1 MEDRLK
7 VITEVFKLYN
17 NDLKIIKDFEVVN
30 SSIIGE
36 IEVIGTPKPD
46 VIFKVLVHENYPL
59 KTGSIESIVFMN
71 ESLKKYNHINY
82 DGSVCFHTLTTDDLS
97 SKLKVDIEALL
108 EWKDRYY
115 VDELSDDHFE
125 YLFYDNQLSNHIFL
139 FCGADNNLVKN
150 DYGYFYFSKR
160 SEFEGKTTFLVQS
173 LKSEIDGTKFKF
185 SWSLYY
191 QDTKNLSRGLYYIA
205 EKAPIYYRN
214 FSFKNWSDFKDYFS
228 DEFLKFLNDSKK
240 NFDKR
245 SLIENKFMPLLLG
258 YPIGYGKFNF
268 ETLLINYYQI
278 PVYKG
283 ELIEKETIWG
293 KTVDSSYDIFF
304 GRGKLNDSLC
314 NRKILIVGLGALG
327 SNLAESLVRGGCKSI
342 DLMDFDI
349 KEVGNI
355 CRGNFD
361 FYIGERSKTEELK
374 LKLISISPFVEIKTT
389 NAAIHPIRSTEAK
402 KIYEDFFNQYDYV
415 FNCTAS
421 NDVNL
426 ILDGLEIKGQLF
438 TLSISNHANEL
449 VCIIGNENVFNIN
462 SEIYSTIKQDTNDM
476 FFPQGCWNP
485 TFKASYHNI
494 VTLVNYALSNID
506 YIMKEKKPLKNF
518 MLEVLADKNYIIN
531 LKD

>member
-1 MEDRLK
+1 MKDRLI
-7 VITEVFKLYN
+7 VITDVFKLYN
-17 NDLKIIKDFEVVN
+17 DYLKIIKDFEVVN
-30 SSIIGE
+30 TSIIGE
-36 IEVIGTPKPD
+36 IEVVGMPKPD
-46 VIFKVLVHENYPL
+46 VTFKVIIHENYPL

-125 YLFYDNQLSNHIFL
+125 YLFYHNQLSSHIFL
-139 FCGADNNLVKN
+139 FCEMDDKLVKN
-150 DYGYFYFSKR
+150 DYGYFYFSKKA
-160 SEFEGKTTFLVQS
+160 EFEGKTTFLVQS
-173 LKSEIDGTKFKF
+173 LKSEIDGIKYKL

-191 QDTKNLSRGLYYIA
+191 QETKNLSRGLYYIA

-214 FSFKNWSDFKDYFS
+214 FSFKNWNDFKDYFS
-228 DEFLKFLNDSKK
+228 EGFLKFLNDSRK

-245 SLIENKFMPLLLG
+245 SLVENKFMPVLLG
-258 YPIGYGKFNF
+258 YPIGDEKYNF
-268 ETLLINYYQI
+268 ETLLINYYEI
-278 PVYKG
+278 PVFKG
-283 ELIEKETIWG
+283 ELLEKETFWG
-293 KTVDSSYDIFF
+293 KTVDSSYELFF

-314 NRKILIVGLGALG
+314 NSKILIVGLGALG
-327 SNLAESLVRGGCKSI
+327 SNLAESLVRAGCKSLDI
-342 DLMDFDI
+342 MDYDV

-361 FYIGERSKTEELK
+361 FYLGERSKTEELK
-374 LKLISISPFVEIKTT
+374 LKLISISPFVEVKTT
-389 NAAIHPIRSTEAK
+389 NAAILPIHSTEAK

-449 VCIIGNENVFNIN
+449 VCIIGDENVFKMN
-462 SEIYSTIKQDTNDM
+462 SEIYSAIKQDISDM
-476 FFPQGCWNP
+476 FFPEGCWNP

-506 YIMKEKKPLKNF
+506 FKMKKNMPLKTF
-518 MLEVLADKNYIIN
+518 MLEVQKDENYIIK